1 MTANLQPRPVL
12 RTLFRSVRKSSNSED
27 RNPRNLIIMRPNLR
41 RERRQEL
48 PLRLDVEDRPLD
60 ERSENLQEL
69 YGIHER
75 IDRSGLQE
83 LTLRDPEIRVDLLKS

>member
-12 RTLFRSVRKSSNSED
+12 RTLFRSARKSSNSED
-27 RNPRNLIIMRPNLR
+27 RNPRNPIIMRPNLR

-60 ERSENLQEL
+60 ERSEELQEL
-69 YGIHER
+69 YGIDER

-83 LTLRDPEIRVDLLKS
+83 LALRDREIRVDLLKS